1 MVYAV
6 GYLNPSIA
14 VVEAIDKH
22 SAQAV
27 EERAMIAR
35 TEDSVAKAEPFLGG
49 WRNRL
54 TGTVYCNAC
63 TQTRINRQ
71 DVRERTTQ
79 TEFSTDKCTD
89 TPCNVT
95 VQANSFPDARDRLL
109 EATSASRDSSFKDPR
124 NEKILESVVKIQ
136 RFYRAYRDRFTA
148 IQPPGDKD
156 TAKQEI
162 PLEPR
167 SYRSQDFAILNR
179 TSPRTRTDFELL
191 YNLLDRWRI
200 RETERARQRPP
211 DPARTAFCRLILSK
225 EIELLRGIDSLK
237 TGLRLKSKKKA
248 YRKFLDDLSKPIV
261 WRTGHGEPILVETPR
276 VQRARRFRDAFE
288 ALSNEDAPIGERV
301 ETLRRLRN
309 VVEAHTCKPSDDL
322 VRLLD
327 QEIDLLARDVD
338 ESKLNWLRNRLKI
351 AFLIFAR
358 EALGNDS
365 EEARLIGRK
374 TICASCGRLLSA
386 DNFSRGKRRRV
397 CNYCQDARTRS
408 RPRVVYGPYDKMLR
422 DLRRGEA
429 GNRCYASLAFVVD
442 AKIVHRLVN
451 DVWHGKSAISECDRL
466 DELRLV
472 RLRRNVQWSPWN
484 CLLLTANEASVHTR
498 IDDLDEF
505 YGPMMLHKF
514 HTRNL
519 QAKLLFES
527 VAGAQTTREDQKMYP
542 CT

>member
-1 MVYAV
+1 MVWS

-22 SAQAV
+22 SAQ

-35 TEDSVAKAEPFLGG
+35 TEPFLGG

-71 DVRERTTQ
+71 DVSERTTQ

-95 VQANSFPDARDRLL
+95 VQANSFPDKRDRLL
-109 EATSASRDSSFKDPR
+109 EATSFKDPR

-136 RFYRAYRDRFTA
+136 RFYRAHRYRFTA
-148 IQPPGDKD
+148 IRPLGDKD

-162 PLEPR
+162 PLEPM

-200 RETERARQRPP
+200 RETERARQRHS

-237 TGLRLKSKKKA
+237 TGLQLKSKNKV

-288 ALSNEDAPIGERV
+288 ALSNEDGPIGERV
-301 ETLRRLRN
+301 GTLRRLRN

-327 QEIDLLARDVD
+327 QEIDLLGRDVD

-365 EEARLIGRK
+365 EGARLIGRK

-386 DNFSRGKRRRV
+386 DNFSWVKRRRAAS

-408 RPRVVYGPYDKMLR
+408 GPRVVYGPYDKMLR
-422 DLRRGEA
+422 DLRRSEA

-451 DVWHGKSAISECDRL
+451 DVWHGKSAISQRDRL

-527 VAGAQTTREDQKMYP
+527 VAGIQKMYP
-542 CT
+542 CS